1 MEKIFLI
8 YSNDGGFEPQNY
20 VLGYKTSEDEVKAAV
35 EALKVD
41 YHKARAFNDSIHEAY
56 RKFEEENESPLIRQN
71 LIEYQRWPS
80 GIGKD
85 QITQEMRLERNEI
98 IAKNEKTREENSKA
112 YAEWQLK
119 QMEYVKPLINAVA
132 NEPWFE
138 KWFDFGERFI
148 SCSACG
154 LVEDYEF
161 IYEECEE
168 LK

>member
-1 MEKIFLI
+1 MGKIFLI

-20 VLGYKTSEDEVKAAV
+20 VLGYKTSEEEAKTSV

-56 RKFEEENESPLIRQN
+56 RKFNEENESPLIR
-71 LIEYQRWPS
+71 
-80 GIGKD
+80 
-85 QITQEMRLERNEI
+85 MRLERNDI
-98 IAKNEKTREENSKA
+98 VAKNQKTIEENSKA

-138 KWFDFGERFI
+138 KWFDLGERFI